1 MTIRGR
7 GPRIVV
13 SVASPP
19 RDAELLAIVS
29 ARIREL
35 LARTSTTKSL
45 LGHDLRVP
53 YKQVHNWERGN
64 NLPSVPYVIRLAE
77 YFGVTTDYLLGVSDD
92 GRQRAA
98 RAASNADR
106 GVETLDV
113 LEAAEP
119 RRQASGSSRAPT
131 RKPRS

>member
-1 MTIRGR
+1 M
-7 GPRIVV
+7 
-13 SVASPP
+13 AAPP

-29 ARIREL
+29 ARLGEL
-35 LARTSTTKSL
+35 LARTSTTKSVL
-45 LGHDLRVP
+45 AYDLRVP

-92 GRQRAA
+92 GRQRAPRHA
-98 RAASNADR
+98 DAGEGRVDASSA
-106 GVETLDV
+106 V

-119 RRQASGSSRAPT
+119 RRRGSGASRQPA